1 MDVRIASRV
10 AAWKNRLEYRF
21 ARRVGYADGAQI
33 GSVGNIVDR
42 VTSERVTLPDVDRV
56 ACQRLAASP
65 SLHERNREIEGLAL
79 GRDRRIADVGAH
91 FAPHDAALSRTLA
104 SLPCALFDPSPGN
117 GPSVSFGSRRHLR
130 VSEALAIASARAVEN
145 IRAFAESRKLTDRAH
160 RREQGQD
167 PAAIEESAEVVLKAE
182 IVIVWRSFAS
192 DHRNLCQGRP
202 LAIKYEKSGGLET
215 SAPSRPHGPLT
226 GRGWCG
232 SKAG

>member
-21 ARRVGYADGAQI
+21 ARLVGYADGAQI
-33 GSVGNIVDR
+33 GSVGHIVDR

-65 SLHERNREIEGLAL
+65 SLLERNLEIEGLAL
-79 GRDRRIADVGAH
+79 GRDRRITDVGAH
-91 FAPHDAALSRTLA
+91 FAPHDAA
-104 SLPCALFDPSPGN
+104 SLEDVGQPAMRNVRSVARERALGLVRLEKAFARVEG
-117 GPSVSFGSRRHLR
+117 FGDRLR
-130 VSEALAIASARAVEN
+130 SSGREY
-145 IRAFAESRKLTDRAH
+145 RAFAESRKLTDRAH

-202 LAIKYEKSGGLET
+202 LAIKDEKSGG
-215 SAPSRPHGPLT
+215 SRRQRRHSRPHGPANWP
-226 GRGWCG
+226 GVVR
-232 SKAG
+232 K